1 MDFSVTGQPQAKTS
15 FPRRP
20 SLRSLVDQA
29 TAAEVSAKRT
39 IAKLE
44 PFLTQLY
51 AVRRRVATG
60 IVALLAI
67 WLFVHVMFGA
77 NGMVI
82 YRQKRAEY
90 QSLQKEILSLE
101 TENDNSGK
109 RINSLKTDAKTI
121 EKEAREVLHY
131 TRPGEIVYVSPAIAS
146 PVRASTST
154 ASK

>member
-1 MDFSVTGQPQAKTS
+1 MDFSVTGQPKPKTP

-39 IAKLE
+39 ITKLE
-44 PFLTQLY
+44 PFLMQLY
-51 AVRRRVATG
+51 AVRRRLATG
-60 IVALLAI
+60 IVAVLAV

-90 QSLQKEILSLE
+90 QNLQKEILSVE
-101 TENDNSGK
+101 VENENCSK

-131 TRPGEIVYVSPAIAS
+131 TRPGEIVYVSPAIAN
-146 PVRASTST
+146 PVRPPTST